1 MGEAMLT
8 ILPWAGTVAAM
19 TIEPFRIHVP
29 DDVLDD
35 LRTRLGRTRFV
46 PTLGSTPWEGGMDRA
61 NLQGLV
67 AAWADFDWRA
77 VEDRLNAYEQFLAD
91 VRGHRIHFV
100 RIPAS
105 GSAELRVP
113 LLLLHGWPSAFTE
126 YLPLG
131 ERLAS
136 PAAYGS
142 DARIAFDVIIPSLP
156 GFAFSELGD
165 RPLTRHEIAED
176 LHELMTGVLGYD
188 RYAAFGGDIGGGAAT
203 WLGVEHA
210 DRLIGIQLLNAP
222 FPADMEPHSEEEREY
237 LESVDRYDRADGGYS
252 EIMLTRPDTIAAA
265 LGDSPAGLLAWIADK
280 WHDWVDGELERVVD
294 ADVLLTIATLYWVTG
309 CIGTSFAQ
317 YFDYPANAPRP
328 LIEAPVG
335 VYLCRE
341 PVMEG
346 FPRSLAERAAADLRE
361 FVVAPQGGHFAG
373 IEQPEDTADGIR
385 AFFGWMLG

>member
-1 MGEAMLT
+1 
-8 ILPWAGTVAAM
+8 M
-19 TIEPFRIHVP
+19 TIEPFRIRVP
-29 DDVLDD
+29 DEVLDD
-35 LRTRLGRTRFV
+35 LRLRLERTRLV
-46 PTLGSTPWEGGMDRA
+46 PALGSKPWEGGMDPARLRA
-61 NLQGLV
+61 MV
-67 AAWADFDWRA
+67 AAWAAFDWRA
-77 VEDRLNAYEQFLAD
+77 IEDRLNAFEHSLAD

-100 RIPAS
+100 RIPAA

-131 ERLAS
+131 ERLAN
-136 PAAYGS
+136 PAASGS

-156 GFAFSELGD
+156 GFVFSELGD

-210 DRLIGIQLLNAP
+210 DRVIGIQLLNAP
-222 FPADMEPHSEEEREY
+222 FPADTAPHSEEERVY
-237 LESVDRYDRADGGYS
+237 LEGVDRYDRADGGYS

-280 WHDWVDGELERVVD
+280 WHDWVDGDLDRVVD
-294 ADVLLTIATLYWVTG
+294 ADVLLTIATLYWVTES
-309 CIGTSFAQ
+309 IGTSFAQ

-341 PVMEG
+341 PVMQG
-346 FPRSLAERAAADLRE
+346 FPRSLAERASADLRE
-361 FVVAPQGGHFAG
+361 FVVAPRGGHFAG
-373 IEQPEDTADGIR
+373 IEQPEDTADAIR
-385 AFFGWMLG
+385 AFFTRMLG

>member
-8 ILPWAGTVAAM
+8 ILPRAGSVTAM

-35 LRTRLGRTRFV
+35 LRSRLERTRSV
-46 PTLGSTPWEGGMDRA
+46 PQLGSAPWEGGIDTA
-61 NLQGLV
+61 TLQQLV
-67 AAWADFDWRA
+67 GAWAAFDWRA
-77 VEDRLNAYEQFLAD
+77 IEDRLNTHEQFLAD

-100 RIPAS
+100 RIPAA

-113 LLLLHGWPSAFTE
+113 LLLLHGWPSAFAE

-131 ERLAS
+131 ERLAN

-156 GFAFSELGD
+156 GFVFSELGD

-222 FPADMEPHSEEEREY
+222 FPSDSEPHSEEERLF

-265 LGDSPAGLLAWIADK
+265 LADSPAGLLAWIVDK
-280 WHDWVDGELERVVD
+280 WHDWVDGELEQVVD
-294 ADVLLTIATLYWVTG
+294 AEVLLTIATLYWVTES
-309 CIGTSFAQ
+309 IGTSFAQ
-317 YFDYPANAPRP
+317 YFDYPANPPRP
-328 LIEAPVG
+328 VIEAPVG

-361 FVVAPQGGHFAG
+361 FVVAPRGGHFAG
-373 IEQPEDTADGIR
+373 IEQPELTADGIR
-385 AFFGWMLG
+385 AFFGRMLG